1 MAKKYI
7 FWAFILSYWREVV
20 KEKKIFV
27 GWELIV
33 TLYLDRYSIPITQ
46 DEYLF
51 KILLAD
57 CSQTLQK
64 TTGLLF
70 FLLFFLNLTVWRNCL

>member
-33 TLYLDRYSIPITQ
+33 TLYLDRYSISITQ

-70 FLLFFLNLTVWRNCL
+70 FSFLF